1 MNSNDLRKKR
11 ADKIALA
18 RVLVDKADA
27 EGRDFTETER
37 TEYETLMGKD
47 EKGVKGAGGG
57 EVGKL
62 AQTIE
67 EREALEAHEKELS
80 EHKSEPVKPQGNQPD
95 GSAMKRA
102 DFEKL
107 DAEARAKFLRDG
119 GHLED

>member
-1 MNSNDLRKKR
+1 MNSIDLRKKR

-27 EGRDFTETER
+27 EGRDFNETER
-37 TEYETLMGKD
+37 AEYEALMGKD
-47 EKGVKGAGGG
+47 GKGIAGADGG

-62 AQTIE
+62 AKAVE
-67 EREALEAHEKELS
+67 EREALEALEKEFT
-80 EHKSEPVKPQGNQPD
+80 EHTAKPVKPEGNQPD

>member
-1 MNSNDLRKKR
+1 MNSIDLRKKR
-11 ADKIALA
+11 AGKIALA
-18 RVLVDKADA
+18 RILVDKADA

-47 EKGVKGAGGG
+47 GKGVKGAEGG

-67 EREALEAHEKELS
+67 EREALEALEKELT
-80 EHKSEPVKPQGNQPD
+80 EHTAKPVKPE
-95 GSAMKRA
+95 GSHADTKSMKRA

-107 DAEARAKFLRDG
+107 DAESRAKFMRED